1 MNWEFVKKHNI
12 VIQLLLLC
20 VVMTGLSLYSMFA
33 QRALLLQQMQRD
45 SQDVAHSINAAI
57 ARFQAVKA
65 TMSLQKLVHDISF
78 GLEIFEFRFI
88 DKNGIVLNSMF
99 GDELNKKYNRQSF
112 LDAMNDPAK
121 MNAFYFD
128 ERDFTPVMAI
138 TYPVTVSREIVGY
151 IDLSLEISE
160 YDHIKGQKPSFAIE
174 RRQVDIRN
182 LLTAMTGSIRN
193 SIEIFKTAEINDFL
207 NGYVK
212 TTKNVRQISLADS
225 QGKVLMSSSRES
237 VGGQESR
244 IPSIS
249 SEGELIEQGGES
261 VYRLAIPTTQFGGAS
276 GNLLLVLDATPYS
289 ANEKRLITVWAV
301 TGFLTMMMALFIAYS
316 IYSYNL
322 DQARKENRRLEQMVA
337 ERTREIEILSNTDG
351 LTGLWN
357 RRYLE
362 EILDRECQRAKRY
375 GHELTILM
383 LDLDH
388 FKHVNDTYGHRGG
401 DEVLRESARRV
412 KTALRQTD
420 FVGRY
425 GGEEIVVVLTDTNRE
440 NALTVAEKICR
451 TIADTPVNFEGQQ
464 IPVTTSI
471 GASAMVSANE
481 SVHDI
486 LERADAALYH
496 SKRDGRNRVTVI
508 DGPPEGS
515 PPPQP
520 QG

>member
-1 MNWEFVKKHNI
+1 M
-12 VIQLLLLC
+12 L
-20 VVMTGLSLYSMFA
+20 
-33 QRALLLQQMQRD
+33 
-45 SQDVAHSINAAI
+45 
-57 ARFQAVKA
+57 
-65 TMSLQKLVHDISF
+65 
-78 GLEIFEFRFI
+78 FR
-88 DKNGIVLNSMF
+88 S
-99 GDELNKKYNRQSF
+99 
-112 LDAMNDPAK
+112 
-121 MNAFYFD
+121 
-128 ERDFTPVMAI
+128 
-138 TYPVTVSREIVGY
+138 
-151 IDLSLEISE
+151 
-160 YDHIKGQKPSFAIE
+160 
-174 RRQVDIRN
+174 
-182 LLTAMTGSIRN
+182 
-193 SIEIFKTAEINDFL
+193 
-207 NGYVK
+207 
-212 TTKNVRQISLADS
+212 
-225 QGKVLMSSSRES
+225 
-237 VGGQESR
+237 
-244 IPSIS
+244 
-249 SEGELIEQGGES
+249 
-261 VYRLAIPTTQFGGAS
+261 
-276 GNLLLVLDATPYS
+276 
-289 ANEKRLITVWAV
+289 RLISIAAG

-316 IYSYNL
+316 IYTYNL
-322 DQARKENRRLEQMVA
+322 EQAKKENRRLEQMVA

-375 GHELTILM
+375 GHDLTILM

-412 KTALRQTD
+412 KTVLRQTD

-440 NALTVAEKICR
+440 NALTVAEKIRR
-451 TIADTPVNFEGQQ
+451 TIADTPVVYEGQQ

-471 GASAMVSANE
+471 GASSMASANE

-508 DGPPEGS
+508 DGPPESS

>member
-12 VIQLLLLC
+12 AIQLLVLC
-20 VVMTGLSLYSMFA
+20 VVMTAISFYSMYA
-33 QRALLLQQMQRD
+33 QRGLLLQQMQRD

-57 ARFQAVKA
+57 TRFQTIKA

-112 LDAMNDPAK
+112 LDAMNDPSK

-138 TYPVTVSREIVGY
+138 TYPVTVDRDVIGY

-160 YDHIKGQKPSFAIE
+160 YEHIKGQKTSFAIE

-193 SIEIFKTAEINDFL
+193 SVAIFKTAEVNDFL
-207 NGYVK
+207 AGYVK
-212 TTKNVRQISLADS
+212 TTKNVRQISLVDPQA
-225 QGKVLMSSSRES
+225 KVLMSSSRDMI
-237 VGGQESR
+237 GGQESR
-244 IPSIS
+244 IPAIS

-261 VYRLAIPTTQFGGAS
+261 VYRLVIPTTQVGGVT

-289 ANEKRLITVWAV
+289 ANEKRLMTIAAG
-301 TGFLTMMMALFIAYS
+301 TGFLTMLMALFIAYS

-322 DQARKENRRLEQMVA
+322 EQAKKENRRLEQMVA

-412 KTALRQTD
+412 KTVLRQTD

-440 NALTVAEKICR
+440 NALTVCEKIRR
-451 TIADTPVNFEGQQ
+451 TIADAPVTFEGQQ

-471 GASAMVSANE
+471 GASSMASAHE

-496 SKRDGRNRVTVI
+496 SKRDGRNRVTMI
-508 DGPPEGS
+508 DGPTEAPS
-515 PPPQP
+515 APQP